1 MDNNTQNGADLLNA
15 LILRAEEGTHSD
27 FEYIRSLSEYWVVIK
42 MQKALQKVKNSFKD
56 AYNKAVNLYSQQ
68 IKKTKKTKT
77 DMNLLLSIVKFEF
90 VYNFYAEE
98 YNILEDMKDEYR
110 SFLNDGNWLKS
121 ILGYY
126 REGFECWD
134 YRKRIK

>member
-15 LILRAEEGTHSD
+15 LILRAEEGKHSD

-42 MQKALQKVKNSFKD
+42 MQRALQKVKTSFKD
-56 AYNKAVNLYSQQ
+56 AYNKAINLYSQQ
-68 IKKTKKTKT
+68 VKETKT

-110 SFLNDGNWLKS
+110 SFLSDSNWLKS
-121 ILGYY
+121 ILGHY
-126 REGFECWD
+126 REDFECWD